1 MVAQSIHKVLCEH
14 QTGDLDFTVC
24 AFYSNGSRKM
34 TAVDLHLYAVQYSQ
48 IFLWKVTPNYLGKIR
63 LFTDFLI

>member
-1 MVAQSIHKVLCEH
+1 MYHGVN
-14 QTGDLDFTVC
+14 TRRGNLDFTVC